1 MFVKKV
7 LSSTYQISK
16 RVTKSFKD
24 YIAREG
30 VIGCLIS
37 YDGVYT
43 LLFFFFSL
51 FFVIF

>member
-7 LSSTYQISK
+7 LSSTYQIYK

-43 LLFFFFSL
+43 LLFFFFFPP
-51 FFVIF
+51 FFL